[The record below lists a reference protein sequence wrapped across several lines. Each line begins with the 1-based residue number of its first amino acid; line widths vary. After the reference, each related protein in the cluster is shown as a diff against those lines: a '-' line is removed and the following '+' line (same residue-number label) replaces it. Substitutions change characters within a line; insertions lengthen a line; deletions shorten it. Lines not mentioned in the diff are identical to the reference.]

1 MKNKNKTG
9 VFAAVR
15 VAAVTHRFLTAATLL
30 CVVASV
36 AASLVPPLLLSH
48 IVDRLAAGASPTLF
62 PVLLYFGSL
71 ALGGCFL
78 RHRKRFW
85 CFSARK

>member
-1 MKNKNKTG
+1 MKNKNKT

-62 PVLLYFGSL
+62 PVLPYFGSL